1 MDFKV
6 NGNKVKTP
14 TTYDI
19 DFNPIS
25 EGERRLDG
33 TMILEGVSGKLTVTL
48 NYNTITDDELIGV
61 IGCTWDVFMS
71 SKKITQEI
79 EFPYFG
85 GKQKKIKTYFAPTKV
100 TRDKEALLSGRWKNF
115 TMKFI
120 EL

>member
-6 NGNKVKTP
+6 NGVKIKTP

-19 DFNPIS
+19 DFSPIS

-33 TMILEGVSGKLTVTL
+33 TMILGGVAGKLTVTL
-48 NYNTITDDELIGV
+48 NYTTITDAELLKV
-61 IGCTWDVFMS
+61 LGCTWDVFMS
-71 SKKITQEI
+71 SKVITQEI

-85 GKQKKIKTYFAPTKV
+85 GTQKKIKTYFAPTKV
-100 TRDKEALLSGRWKNF
+100 NRDKDALISGRWKNF